1 VQVSA
6 ECRNHRSGAGA
17 SSVNGMVVDKPD
29 REGRVMVGLRVKK
42 DMKAWVEHLAKQ
54 EGCDLSAML
63 RELLRRG
70 LADWQRSHRQV
81 ETRPKGGGR

>member
-1 VQVSA
+1 
-6 ECRNHRSGAGA
+6 
-17 SSVNGMVVDKPD
+17 
-29 REGRVMVGLRVKK
+29 MVGLRVKK

-81 ETRPKGGGR
+81 ETRPKSGGR